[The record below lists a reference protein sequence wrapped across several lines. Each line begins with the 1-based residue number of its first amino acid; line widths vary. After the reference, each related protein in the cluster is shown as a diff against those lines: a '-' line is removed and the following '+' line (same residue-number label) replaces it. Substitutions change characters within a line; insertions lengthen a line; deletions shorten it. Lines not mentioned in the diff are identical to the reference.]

1 MTLRR
6 LALATA
12 LVVVVPAAGAS
23 SSAAA
28 PVRANGGPQ
37 VRTVA
42 RGLVAPWEIAF
53 LPDGSSLITER
64 PGRVRFMTKGRR
76 LSRRVAGRFRVGDGE
91 GGLLGMAV
99 DPSFER
105 NRYVYLFRTVDGT
118 AQLLRYRFVRRRLVG
133 RRTLVRGIGANAVHD
148 AGRVH
153 FGPGRRLYFTT
164 GDKAA
169 PGLSQ
174 DSSSL
179 NGKFLSLSP
188 RQYRGRGGRPAVIS
202 KGHRNPQGF
211 DWQPRTGRLIATEHG
226 PDGDDE
232 VNHIRRGGNYGWPLL
247 RGFEKRPGFTSPLAV
262 YRDSIAPSGAT
273 FVSLGGSAWSGD
285 FLFGALR
292 GSQIRRLS
300 FSGGRVVR
308 NQALFEGRFGRLRT
322 VVEGPDGALYV
333 LTSNRDGRG
342 SPRARDDRVLRIIP
356 PRG

>member
-1 MTLRR
+1 MTKRKATLT
-6 LALATA
+6 LAAAALA
-12 LVVVVPAAGAS
+12 AATAS

-28 PVRANGGPQ
+28 PVRVNGSPQ

-42 RGLVAPWEIAF
+42 GGLVSPWEIAF
-53 LPDGSSLITER
+53 LPDGSALITER
-64 PGRVRFMTKGRR
+64 PGRVRFMTRQRR
-76 LSRRVAGRFRVGDGE
+76 LSRRVAGRLRVGGGE
-91 GGLLGMAV
+91 GGLLGLAV
-99 DPSFER
+99 DPAFGR
-105 NRYVYLFRTVDGT
+105 NRYVYLFRTVGGT
-118 AQLLRYRFVRRRLVG
+118 AQLLRYRFAGGRLRS
-133 RRTLVRGIGANAVHD
+133 RRTLVRRIGANAIHD

-153 FGPGRRLYFTT
+153 FGPGGRLYFTT

-174 DSSSL
+174 DSRSL

-188 RQYRGRGGRPAVIS
+188 RQYRGRGGRPRVIS

-211 DWQPRTGRLIATEHG
+211 DWQPGTGRLIATEHG

-247 RGFEKRPGFTSPLAV
+247 RGREKRSGFTSPLAV
-262 YRDSIAPSGAT
+262 YGNAIAPSG
-273 FVSLGGSAWSGD
+273 GSFASQRGSRWTGD

-292 GSQIRRLS
+292 GQQIRKLS
-300 FSGGRVVR
+300 FSRGGRVTR
-308 NQALFEGRFGRLRT
+308 NQALFRGSFGRVRT
-322 VVEGPDGALYV
+322 VVEAPDGSLYA

-342 SPRARDDRVLRIIP
+342 SPQSGDDRVIRIIP

>member
-1 MTLRR
+1 VGNRKS
-6 LALATA
+6 ALILGVAMLCAATA
-12 LVVVVPAAGAS
+12 SAAT
-23 SSAAA
+23 AA
-28 PVRANGGPQ
+28 PVRVSGDPQ

-42 RGLVAPWEIAF
+42 GGLVAPWEIAF

-64 PGRVRFMTKGRR
+64 PGRVRFMTKERR
-76 LSRRVAGRFRVGDGE
+76 LSRRVAGRLRVSGGE
-91 GGLLGMAV
+91 GGLLGLAV
-99 DPSFER
+99 DPAFAR
-105 NRYVYLFRTVDGT
+105 NRYVYLFRTLSGT
-118 AQLLRYRFVRRRLVG
+118 AQLLRYRFVGRRLRSG
-133 RRTLVRGIGANAVHD
+133 RTLVRRIGANAIHD

-153 FGPGRRLYFTT
+153 FGPGGRLYFST

-174 DSSSL
+174 NSRSL

-188 RQYRGRGGRPAVIS
+188 RQYRGRGGRPSVVS

-232 VNHIRRGGNYGWPLL
+232 VNHIRRGGNYGWPML
-247 RGFEKRPGFTSPLAV
+247 RGFEKRSGFTSPLAV
-262 YRDSIAPSGAT
+262 YRDAIAPSGGS
-273 FVSLGGSAWSGD
+273 FVSQVGSAWSGD

-292 GSQIRRLS
+292 GRQIRRLS
-300 FSGGRVVR
+300 FGRGGRVTR
-308 NQALFEGRFGRLRT
+308 NQALFGDRFGRVRT
-322 VVEGPDGALYV
+322 VVEAPDGSLLA

-342 SPRARDDRVLRIIP
+342 SARPGDDRVIRIVP

>member
-6 LALATA
+6 SALATA
-12 LVVVVPAAGAS
+12 LSLVVPVGDGVAASPLRTDGP
-23 SSAAA
+23 
-28 PVRANGGPQ
+28 PVA
-37 VRTVA
+37 RTVV
-42 RGLVAPWEIAF
+42 RGLETPWEIAF

-64 PGRVRFMTKGRR
+64 PGRVRFMTKDRR
-76 LSRRVAGRFRVGDGE
+76 LSRRVAGRFRVSGGE
-91 GGLLGMAV
+91 GGLLGLAV
-99 DPSFER
+99 DPSFRR
-105 NRYVYLFRTVDGT
+105 NRYVYLFRTVGAT
-118 AQLLRYRFVRRRLVG
+118 AQLLRYRLVGRRLRS
-133 RRTLVRGIGANAVHD
+133 RRTLVRRIGASAVHD

-153 FGPGRRLYFTT
+153 FGPGGRLYFST

-174 DSSSL
+174 NSRSL
-179 NGKFLSLSP
+179 NGKFLALSP
-188 RQYRGRGGRPAVIS
+188 RQYRGRGGRPTVVS

-247 RGFEKRPGFTSPLAV
+247 RGSEKRPGFTSPLAV
-262 YRDSIAPSGAT
+262 YRASIAPSGGS
-273 FVSLGGSAWSGD
+273 FVSQGDSAWSGD

-292 GSQIRRLS
+292 GRQIRRLS

-308 NQALFEGRFGRLRT
+308 DQALFQGRFGRVRT

-342 SPRARDDRVLRIIP
+342 TPRPGDDRLIRIVP
-356 PRG
+356 PR